1 MPHKVLINILPVW
14 VAFIFAGVVN
24 LTIDQAI
31 EIVTLLKE
39 AIGLIAFIL
48 AALFT
53 LYKFRKEW
61 RGIDPRTKFRNKN
74 KKEKD

>member
-1 MPHKVLINILPVW
+1 MPQKTFITVLPVW
-14 VAFIFAGVVN
+14 VAYVAAGIVN
-24 LTIDQAI
+24 LTVDQAI

-61 RGIDPRTKFRNKN
+61 RGLDPRNKFRNKN
-74 KKEKD
+74 KNEKE